1 MKTAVEKLRE
11 NMDQIQ
17 QQIDDSLGRLERS
30 SLSINLEVLES
41 HFADYGRISGDMS
54 DLKYGNTD
62 QHVTRGLK
70 VQQLMRR
77 D

>member
-30 SLSINLEVLES
+30 SLSINLEILEF
-41 HFADYGRISGDMS
+41 HFAD
-54 DLKYGNTD
+54 
-62 QHVTRGLK
+62 
-70 VQQLMRR
+70 
-77 D
+77 